1 MAAMAGTISMPF
13 TELVD
18 PATKA
23 LKPPSILRNIFLSKG
38 IDPSPATEKVLMCGT
53 GVTAVVIETALQ
65 EAGIEGTRRVYDGS
79 WT

>member
-1 MAAMAGTISMPF
+1 MAAIIGTISMPF

-18 PATKA
+18 PTTKA